1 MSRGT
6 LGVREDA
13 GGKAGVSRPWEV
25 LDRVETRDG
34 VLELRR
40 RGDRDFLICIAGR
53 VLMTSANSRSEQV
66 LGAEASRALGGRANA
81 EVLVSGLGM
90 GITLRAALDGLP
102 ASARVTVAE
111 INPDV
116 VRWCRGALADL
127 TGAALDDPRV
137 RVEIGDVAEMIAAAA
152 EGRRDRFDAI
162 VLDLYCGPER
172 GQRRNEDPFFGR
184 RALQRT
190 HQALAADGVF
200 ALWAEATD
208 PTFEKRLGKA
218 GFAFERRRP
227 PGGGLRHAVYLA
239 RPKSGQRPG
248 NA

>member
-1 MSRGT
+1 M
-6 LGVREDA
+6 
-13 GGKAGVSRPWEV
+13 SRPWEV
-25 LDRVETRDG
+25 LERVETRDS

-40 RGDRDFLICIAGR
+40 RGDRDFLISIDGR
-53 VLMTSANSRSEQV
+53 VLMTSATSRSEQV
-66 LGAEASRALGGRANA
+66 LGAAASRALGGRAGA

-111 INPDV
+111 ISPDV
-116 VRWCRGALADL
+116 VRWCRGPLAGL

-137 RVEIGDVAEMIAAAA
+137 QVEIGDVAEIIAAAA
-152 EGRRDRFDAI
+152 QGRRDRFDAI

-172 GQRRNEDPFFGR
+172 GRRRDEDPFFGR
-184 RALQRT
+184 RALQHTR
-190 HQALAADGVF
+190 QALAADGVF
-200 ALWAEATD
+200 ALWAEAAD
-208 PTFEKRLGKA
+208 ATFENRLGRA

-239 RPKSGQRPG
+239 RPKSARRPG
-248 NA
+248 GA

>member
-1 MSRGT
+1 M
-6 LGVREDA
+6 
-13 GGKAGVSRPWEV
+13 SRPWEV
-25 LDRVETRDG
+25 LERVETRDS

-40 RGDRDFLICIAGR
+40 RGDRDFLISIDGR
-53 VLMTSANSRSEQV
+53 VLMTSATSRSEQV
-66 LGAEASRALGGRANA
+66 LGAAASRALGGRAGA

-111 INPDV
+111 ISPDV
-116 VRWCRGALADL
+116 VRWCRGPLAGL

-137 RVEIGDVAEMIAAAA
+137 QVEIGDVAEIIAAAA
-152 EGRRDRFDAI
+152 QGRRDRFDAI

-172 GQRRNEDPFFGR
+172 GRRRDEDPFFGR
-184 RALQRT
+184 RALQHTR
-190 HQALAADGVF
+190 QALAADGVF
-200 ALWAEATD
+200 ALWAEAAD
-208 PTFEKRLGKA
+208 ATFEKRLGRA

-239 RPKSGQRPG
+239 RPKSARRPAG
-248 NA
+248 A

>member
-1 MSRGT
+1 M
-6 LGVREDA
+6 
-13 GGKAGVSRPWEV
+13 SRPWEV

-40 RGDRDFLICIAGR
+40 RGDRDFLISIDGR
-53 VLMTSANSRSEQV
+53 VLMTSATSRSEQV
-66 LGAEASRALGGRANA
+66 LGAEASRALGGRAGA

-116 VRWCRGALADL
+116 VRWCRGPLAGL

-137 RVEIGDVAEMIAAAA
+137 QVEIGDVAEIIAAAA
-152 EGRRDRFDAI
+152 QGRRDRFDAI

-172 GQRRNEDPFFGR
+172 GRRRDENPFFGR
-184 RALQRT
+184 RALQHTR
-190 HQALAADGVF
+190 QALAADGVF
-200 ALWAEATD
+200 ALWAEAAD
-208 PTFEKRLGKA
+208 AAFEKRLGRA

-239 RPKSGQRPG
+239 RPKSARRPG
-248 NA
+248 SA

>member
-1 MSRGT
+1 M
-6 LGVREDA
+6 
-13 GGKAGVSRPWEV
+13 SRPWEV
-25 LDRVETRDG
+25 LDRVETPDG

-40 RGDRDFLICIAGR
+40 RGDRDFLISIDGR
-53 VLMTSANSRSEQV
+53 VLMTSATSRSEQV
-66 LGAEASRALGGRANA
+66 LGAEASRALGERAGA

-102 ASARVTVAE
+102 ASACVTVAE

-116 VRWCRGALADL
+116 VRWCRGPLAGLAD
-127 TGAALDDPRV
+127 AALDDPRV
-137 RVEIGDVAEMIAAAA
+137 QVEIEDVAEIIASAAR
-152 EGRRDRFDAI
+152 GRRERFDAI

-172 GQRRNEDPFFGR
+172 GRRRNKDPFFGR
-184 RALQRT
+184 QALQRT
-190 HQALAADGVF
+190 HQALTADGVF

-208 PTFEKRLGKA
+208 PSFEKRLGKA
-218 GFAFERRRP
+218 SFGFERRRP

-239 RPKSGQRPG
+239 RPKSGRRSG

>member
-1 MSRGT
+1 MN
-6 LGVREDA
+6 
-13 GGKAGVSRPWEV
+13 RPWEV
-25 LDRVETRDG
+25 LERVETRDG

-40 RGDRDFLICIAGR
+40 RGDRDFLISIDGR
-53 VLMTSANSRSEQV
+53 VLMTSATSRSEQV
-66 LGAEASRALGGRANA
+66 LGAEASRALGGRAGA

-90 GITLRAALDGLP
+90 GITLRAVLDGLP

-116 VRWCRGALADL
+116 VRWCRGPLAGL

-137 RVEIGDVAEMIAAAA
+137 QVEIGDLAEIIAAAA
-152 EGRRDRFDAI
+152 QGRRDRFDAI
-162 VLDLYCGPER
+162 VLDLYCGPGR
-172 GQRRNEDPFFGR
+172 GRRRDEDPFFGP

-190 HQALAADGVF
+190 RQALAADGVF

-208 PTFEKRLGKA
+208 AAFEKRLGRA

-239 RPKSGQRPG
+239 RPKSARRPG
-248 NA
+248 GA

>member
-1 MSRGT
+1 M
-6 LGVREDA
+6 
-13 GGKAGVSRPWEV
+13 SRPWEV
-25 LDRVETRDG
+25 LERIETRDG

-40 RGDRDFLICIAGR
+40 RADRDFLISIDGR
-53 VLMTSANSRSEQV
+53 VLMTSATSRSEQV
-66 LGAEASRALGGRANA
+66 LGAEASRALAGRAGA

-116 VRWCRGALADL
+116 VRWCRGPLAGL
-127 TGAALDDPRV
+127 TDAALEDPRV
-137 RVEIGDVAEMIAAAA
+137 RVEVEDVAEIIAAAA
-152 EGRRDRFDAI
+152 QGRRERFDAI
-162 VLDLYCGPER
+162 VLDLYCGPAR
-172 GQRRNEDPFFGR
+172 GRRRNEDPFFGR

-190 HQALAADGVF
+190 HQALTADGVY

-208 PTFEKRLGKA
+208 PSFEKRLGKA
-218 GFAFERRRP
+218 GFSFERRRP

-239 RPKSGQRPG
+239 RPKPARRSGK
-248 NA
+248 A